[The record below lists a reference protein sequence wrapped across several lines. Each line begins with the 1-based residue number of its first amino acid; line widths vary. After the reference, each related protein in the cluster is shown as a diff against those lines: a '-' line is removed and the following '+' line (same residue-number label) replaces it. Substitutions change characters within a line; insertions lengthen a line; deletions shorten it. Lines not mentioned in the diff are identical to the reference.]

1 MLLSHAK
8 SIAHTHTRARGVIC
22 AKRKRT
28 KKKMGSIQKYRS
40 FWLYSGRLD
49 SLPSLRLV
57 VTPHPFLIGCK
68 NSPNPLPLCCVDEA
82 IFENSVFQHH
92 TSGDSRA
99 YFFHYQRN
107 YHFVS
112 IFPLICWKDLSQ
124 MKDNL
129 LCYYSK

>member
-1 MLLSHAK
+1 MLLPHAK

-28 KKKMGSIQKYRS
+28 KKKNGSILLALQ
-40 FWLYSGRLD
+40 WRLD

-112 IFPLICWKDLSQ
+112 IFPLICRKDLSQ

>member
-1 MLLSHAK
+1 MLLPHAK

-57 VTPHPFLIGCK
+57 VRSPPEFNMAAK
-68 NSPNPLPLCCVDEA
+68 NSG
-82 IFENSVFQHH
+82 IH
-92 TSGDSRA
+92 
-99 YFFHYQRN
+99 
-107 YHFVS
+107 YHFVALMRQFLKIPFFS
-112 IFPLICWKDLSQ
+112 TTHQEIAGLIFSTINAIITLYLFSHLYAGKICHK
-124 MKDNL
+124 
-129 LCYYSK
+129 